1 MKDEKWLKASVPGT
15 VHTDLMTHKIIPD
28 PFLDE
33 NEKKVQWI
41 ENEDWEYRSHFTIT
55 NKEWSNLN
63 KVLIFEG
70 LDAFSE
76 IHINGRPLTKTLN
89 MFAPEVVYLSDY
101 LREGENVLTIRFTS
115 GVKEGKE
122 LAKEIPFQLPE
133 SPRSLVRKAQY
144 QFGWD
149 WGPRWVTAGIWK
161 DVKLITWDEATIENI
176 RVEQKSITDKKSD
189 LVFHNEI
196 NVDQVGD
203 NDLEKLQVSIN
214 GKIYKNLKLKRELN
228 KVSFPFEIK
237 KPKLW

>member
-76 IHINGRPLTKTLN
+76 IHING
-89 MFAPEVVYLSDY
+89 
-101 LREGENVLTIRFTS
+101 
-115 GVKEGKE
+115 
-122 LAKEIPFQLPE
+122 
-133 SPRSLVRKAQY
+133 
-144 QFGWD
+144 
-149 WGPRWVTAGIWK
+149 
-161 DVKLITWDEATIENI
+161 
-176 RVEQKSITDKKSD
+176 
-189 LVFHNEI
+189 
-196 NVDQVGD
+196 
-203 NDLEKLQVSIN
+203 
-214 GKIYKNLKLKRELN
+214 
-228 KVSFPFEIK
+228 
-237 KPKLW
+237 

>member
-1 MKDEKWLKASVPGT
+1 VKDEKWLKASVPGT

-189 LVFHNEI
+189 LVFHTEI

>member
-1 MKDEKWLKASVPGT
+1 
-15 VHTDLMTHKIIPD
+15 MTHKIIPD

-41 ENEDWEYRSHFTIT
+41 ENEDWEYRSHYTIT

-122 LAKEIPFQLPE
+122 LAKEIPFQLCE

-149 WGPRWVTAGIWK
+149 WGPRLVTAGIWK
-161 DVKLITWDEATIENI
+161 DVKLITWDIAKIENI
-176 RVEQKSITDKKSD
+176 RVDPKSINTKKAD
-189 LVFHNEI
+189 LVFHTEI
-196 NVDQVGD
+196 DAPEIGND
-203 NDLEKLQVSIN
+203 DLEKLHVSIN
-214 GKIYKNLKLKRELN
+214 GKIYKNLKLKSELN

>member
-1 MKDEKWLKASVPGT
+1 
-15 VHTDLMTHKIIPD
+15 MTHKIIPD

-189 LVFHNEI
+189 LVFHTEI

>member
-189 LVFHNEI
+189 LVFHTEI